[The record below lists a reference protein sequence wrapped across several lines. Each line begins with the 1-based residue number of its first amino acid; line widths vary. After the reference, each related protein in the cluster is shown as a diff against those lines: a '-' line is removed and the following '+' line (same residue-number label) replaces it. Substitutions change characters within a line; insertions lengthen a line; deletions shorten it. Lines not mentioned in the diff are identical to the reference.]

1 MDLVQTD
8 QSDEDSRAT
17 DVRMSDKGHDLLDT
31 LTPLIA
37 PLFVEATRGL
47 DHDELQ
53 RFVAT
58 LQIIGSNL
66 KRNGG

>member
-1 MDLVQTD
+1 MDLVDTD
-8 QSDEDSRAT
+8 QSPDDSRAT
-17 DVRMSDKGHDLLDT
+17 EVRMSANGRAMLNS

-47 DHDELQ
+47 GHDELQ

-58 LQIIGSNL
+58 LQIIGNNL
-66 KRNGG
+66 ATKSR